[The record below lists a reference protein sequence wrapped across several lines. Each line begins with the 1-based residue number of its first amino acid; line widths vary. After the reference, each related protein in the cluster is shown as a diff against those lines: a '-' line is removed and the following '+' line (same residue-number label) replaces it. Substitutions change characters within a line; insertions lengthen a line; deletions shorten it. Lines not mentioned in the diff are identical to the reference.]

1 MLATYRSL
9 PLSHCAADWTF
20 SSSVRPARVPFRPG
34 TPVQNQTP
42 GNPTAYRAHV
52 PPLHAGVNFSHGG
65 HPPEMLHALPV
76 PPCPPPSPLLHIYKL
91 AVRSAST
98 FAPAISAGC
107 IGPLWLPPALNPHRC
122 VNPAGL
128 VLLPYGGRGSGGAV
142 VKTGLGVRS
151 QLRVM
156 LLRAVLC

>member
-76 PPCPPPSPLLHIYKL
+76 PPCPPPLHHCFTFTNLLFAVQAPSPLQ
-91 AVRSAST
+91 S
-98 FAPAISAGC
+98 
-107 IGPLWLPPALNPHRC
+107 PPA
-122 VNPAGL
+122 A
-128 VLLPYGGRGSGGAV
+128 SGPCGFHP
-142 VKTGLGVRS
+142 L
-151 QLRVM
+151 
-156 LLRAVLC
+156 

>member
-76 PPCPPPSPLLHIYKL
+76 PPCPPPFTTASHLQTCCSQCKHLRPCNLRRLHR
-91 AVRSAST
+91 APVAST
-98 FAPAISAGC
+98 RSEPPSLCEPSGAGFVA
-107 IGPLWLPPALNPHRC
+107 LWGKRQR
-122 VNPAGL
+122 G
-128 VLLPYGGRGSGGAV
+128 GSG
-142 VKTGLGVRS
+142 
-151 QLRVM
+151 
-156 LLRAVLC
+156 